1 MVGEKMKI
9 VMMGTPYFAVPIL
22 EMLIKKH
29 TVLLVVTQPDREVG
43 RKKILTPSPLKEKA
57 IALSIPVF
65 QPVSLKNDYDKIIQL
80 EPDLIVT
87 AAYGQMLPKKLLDQ
101 VKAINVHGSL
111 LPRYRGGAPIQYALF
126 DGLTETGVTI
136 MYMAYQMDSGDVI
149 KQEAIPIEPKDNYQS
164 LSIKLSYLGARLLNE
179 VLEDVNQ
186 NKIERKPQDI
196 NQVSF
201 AYTLKQI
208 DEWISFKQTSEQ
220 IINRIRGLSP
230 DIGATAFIKN
240 ATLKFYQAQKS
251 DIIDDKAVPGT
262 ILVAK
267 KQLII
272 KTVDGSIE
280 ILQIQAPG
288 KKVMAV
294 KDFLNGQNIIKQ
306 GDVFQEGS

>member
-1 MVGEKMKI
+1 
-9 VMMGTPYFAVPIL
+9 
-22 EMLIKKH
+22 
-29 TVLLVVTQPDREVG
+29 
-43 RKKILTPSPLKEKA
+43 
-57 IALSIPVF
+57 
-65 QPVSLKNDYDKIIQL
+65 
-80 EPDLIVT
+80 
-87 AAYGQMLPKKLLDQ
+87 MLPKKLLDQ

-288 KKVMAV
+288 KKSWPS
-294 KDFLNGQNIIKQ
+294 KTF
-306 GDVFQEGS
+306 